1 MDGPAHHS
9 LRKQKMLGPN
19 FRIDQKIADRIV
31 TEGRA
36 IADLY
41 FFVRADYLF
50 PSGPILQ

>member
-9 LRKQKMLGPN
+9 RRKQKMLGQN

-41 FFVRADYLF
+41 FFVRAGYFF

>member
-9 LRKQKMLGPN
+9 RRKQKILGQN
-19 FRIDQKIADRIV
+19 FRIDRKIADRID

-41 FFVRADYLF
+41 FFVRAGYLF